1 MKLTRDCV
9 PYFSELFNDISY
21 PGTINPGLA
30 VSKIAE
36 FFRADSC
43 LAYGNLEN
51 GTCSVDFLDVSRE
64 ITVDE
69 VREIVKEDFEGVV
82 SVFVFPLMFC
92 DSYRLVWKGN
102 SPEYSGDVTICW
114 GHNGNPKVDKTNK
127 DLLIDT
133 LEPGTVKAVFTGLE
147 VEERREVENV
157 IDSAAFINDANNLD
171 DTNMI
176 FARRGYH
183 PFSTSPIVRVENV
196 GYFMVG
202 CFDAC
207 FRQFEVS
214 DDCSFMVFPYD
225 GGADVKVGLFGEK
238 ADFDEEFIEKVDNEF
253 ELLLRD
259 KDFAYSVA
267 DKVKN
272 PPLVPLMLGI
282 TPPRIEEEKNG
293 VFLFKVV
300 EPWSGGDDNFRYMAV
315 PGKVMKDETILEYG
329 NRFGRI
335 QKLDTTN
342 FTVTDTD
349 EPIVKHKQIED
360 TIMLHKYSLVVSKVF
375 YSGKPVEEMVKEVKK
390 LSETKKLPEKV
401 LLFSNPTDKEVR
413 ALEKFGEA
421 TKI

>member
-202 CFDAC
+202 CFDTC

-214 DDCSFMVFPYD
+214 DACSFMVFPYD

-401 LLFSNPTDKEVR
+401 LLLSNPTDKEIR

>member
-21 PGTINPGLA
+21 PGTINPGIA

-43 LAYGNLEN
+43 LAYGNIEN

-64 ITVDE
+64 ITVGE
-69 VREIVKEDFEGVV
+69 VREIVKEDFDGAV

-92 DSYRLVWKGN
+92 DSYRLVWKGSN
-102 SPEYSGDVTICW
+102 EVNSGDVTICW
-114 GHNGNPKVDKTNK
+114 GDNGNPKVDKTNK

-133 LEPGTVKAVFTGLE
+133 LEPGTVKIVFTGLE
-147 VEERREVENV
+147 VEERREVDNV
-157 IDSAAFINDANNLD
+157 IDSISFINDANNLD
-171 DTNMI
+171 DTNTI

-183 PFSTSPIVRVENV
+183 PFQTYPIVEVKNV

-202 CFDAC
+202 CFDTC

-238 ADFDEEFIEKVDNEF
+238 AGFDEEFIEKVENKF

-267 DKVKN
+267 GKVKT
-272 PPLVPLMLGI
+272 PPLVPLMLGV

-300 EPWSGGDDNFRYMAV
+300 EPWSYGYDDFRYMAV
-315 PGKVMKDETILEYG
+315 PGKVIKDEDILKYG
-329 NRFGRI
+329 SINGRI
-335 QKLDTTN
+335 QKLDTTD

-360 TIMLHKYSLVVSKVF
+360 TIMLHKYCLVVSKVF
-375 YSGKPVEEMVKEVKK
+375 YSDKPVEEMVKEVKK
-390 LSETKKLPEKV
+390 LSKTKKLPKKV

>member
-9 PYFSELFNDISY
+9 PYFSMLFNNISY
-21 PGTINPGLA
+21 PLNMNLGLA
-30 VSKIAE
+30 VSKFAS
-36 FFRADSC
+36 FFRVDSC

-51 GTCSVDFLDVSRE
+51 GACTVDFIDFNRE

-69 VREIVKEDFEGVV
+69 VREIVKEDFDGVV
-82 SVFVFPLMFC
+82 SVFVFPLLFC
-92 DSYRLVWKGN
+92 DSYRLVFRGN
-102 SPEYSGDVTICW
+102 NETKSGDVTICW

-133 LEPGTVKAVFTGLE
+133 LEPGTVKIVFTGLE

-157 IDSAAFINDANNLD
+157 IDSTSFINDANNLN

-183 PFSTSPIVRVENV
+183 PFQTYPIVKVENV
-196 GYFMVG
+196 GYFMAG
-202 CFDAC
+202 CFDTC

-225 GGADVKVGLFGEK
+225 GRANVKVGLFGEK
-238 ADFDEEFIEKVDNEF
+238 ADFDEEFIEKIENEF

-267 DKVKN
+267 DKVKK
-272 PPLVPLMLGI
+272 PPLVPLMLSI

-300 EPWSGGDDNFRYMAV
+300 EPWDGDGFRYMAV
-315 PGKVMKDETILEYG
+315 PGKVIKDEDILKYG
-329 NRFGRI
+329 STNVRI
-335 QKLDTTN
+335 KKLDTTDP
-342 FTVTDTD
+342 TVTDTD

-360 TIMLHKYSLVVSKVF
+360 TGMLEKYSLVVSKVF
-375 YSGKPVEEMVKEVKK
+375 YSDKPVEEMVKEVKK

-401 LLFSNPTDKEVR
+401 LLFYNPTDKEVR

>member
-127 DLLIDT
+127 YLLIDT

-214 DDCSFMVFPYD
+214 DDCSFMVFPYY

-267 DKVKN
+267 GKVKN

-282 TPPRIEEEKNG
+282 TPPRIEEEKDG

-315 PGKVMKDETILEYG
+315 PGKVIKDEDILKYG
-329 NRFGRI
+329 STNGRI
-335 QKLDTTN
+335 KKLDTTD

-401 LLFSNPTDKEVR
+401 LLFSNPTDKEIR